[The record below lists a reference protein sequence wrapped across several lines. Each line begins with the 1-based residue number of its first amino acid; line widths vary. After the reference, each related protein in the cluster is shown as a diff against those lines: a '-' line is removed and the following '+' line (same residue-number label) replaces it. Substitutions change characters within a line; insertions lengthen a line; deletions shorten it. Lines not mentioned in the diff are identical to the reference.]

1 MTRPRVTMIE
11 GRHLTAADKRNILG
25 SIKYPRGVEERSVWL
40 GRPGSP
46 KRYCLASVEGKPARY
61 RVIAEETYRTDAG
74 RCRTRQSRFVIDVR
88 GVDSLPP
95 GDWSGAQRDL
105 FSGVAT

>member
-1 MTRPRVTMIE
+1 MARPSVTIIE
-11 GRHLTAADKRNILG
+11 GRHLTAADKRNILA
-25 SIKYPRGVEERSVWL
+25 SIEYLRGMRERAVWL

-46 KRYCLASVEGKPARY
+46 KRYCLAPVEGEPDRY
-61 RVIAEETYRTDAG
+61 RVITEETYRSDAG
-74 RCRTRQSRFVIDVR
+74 KRRTRQSRFLIEVR

-105 FSGVAT
+105 FSEVAT